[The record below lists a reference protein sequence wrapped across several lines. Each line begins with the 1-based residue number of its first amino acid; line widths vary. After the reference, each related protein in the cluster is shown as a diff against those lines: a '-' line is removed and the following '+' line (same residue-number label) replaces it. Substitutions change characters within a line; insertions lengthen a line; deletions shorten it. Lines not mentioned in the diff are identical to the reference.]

1 MIITKREHKYDD
13 LHNHRCIN
21 CGTERYQRVGT
32 PEINCRPTWHE
43 VWMNVAINISSRS
56 YDPRL
61 KVGCVIVTDD
71 NTQVLSVGYNGNYK
85 GGSNYPESLEPG
97 KSGFLHSEL
106 NAIIKCD
113 YHHPKQKHMYIT
125 HSPCLECA
133 KIILNASISKV
144 IYNEEYRSLKGVELL
159 HNNGVKISSLH
170 DAIIEEL

>member
-71 NTQVLSVGYNGNYK
+71 NTQVLSVG
-85 GGSNYPESLEPG
+85 
-97 KSGFLHSEL
+97 
-106 NAIIKCD
+106 
-113 YHHPKQKHMYIT
+113 
-125 HSPCLECA
+125 
-133 KIILNASISKV
+133 
-144 IYNEEYRSLKGVELL
+144 
-159 HNNGVKISSLH
+159 
-170 DAIIEEL
+170 